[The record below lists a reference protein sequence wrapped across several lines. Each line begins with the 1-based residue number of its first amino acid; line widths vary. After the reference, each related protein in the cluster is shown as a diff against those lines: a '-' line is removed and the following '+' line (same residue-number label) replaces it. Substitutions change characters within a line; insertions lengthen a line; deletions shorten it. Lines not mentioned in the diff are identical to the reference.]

1 MNTRSLPSLLSM
13 VKHDGLMCDWSIAT
27 YVCTYLCM
35 YVCLPSLCLCV
46 CVCVCLCVLQFRSV
60 EECTSGIAFDGIAF
74 QGQSL
79 KIRRPKD
86 YAPIPGVS
94 GE

>member
-1 MNTRSLPSLLSM
+1 MALCVNGVL
-13 VKHDGLMCDWSIAT
+13 
-27 YVCTYLCM
+27 LCM
-35 YVCLPSLCLCV
+35 YVGTYVCLPSL
-46 CVCVCLCVLQFRSV
+46 CLCVLQFRSV